1 MSRALLTTVILCAA
15 AATLAAQQKLTP
27 LDEVVYKRVIASHK
41 GKVLLVDFWA
51 TWCSP
56 CLEELP
62 LLVKLEAKYRGKGL
76 SVVTVSCDEPEET
89 NKALE
94 VLKQHKAAPG
104 YLKRVDDDEK
114 FINSVDPK
122 WSGALPGLFL
132 YDRNG
137 RLVKSFVGETDMA
150 ALEKAIRKL
159 LAG

>member
-1 MSRALLTTVILCAA
+1 MRRALLTAVILCVAA
-15 AATLAAQQKLTP
+15 TTLAAQQKIAP
-27 LDEVVYKRVIASHK
+27 LDEAVYKQVIASHK
-41 GKVLLVDFWA
+41 GKVLLIDFWA
-51 TWCSP
+51 TWCSS

-62 LLVKLEAKYRGKGL
+62 LLVNLKAKYRDKGL
-76 SVVTVSCDEPEET
+76 SMVTVSCDEPEDT
-89 NKALE
+89 DKALE
-94 VLKQHKAAPG
+94 VLKQHKAPPG
-104 YLKRVDDDEK
+104 YLKRVGDDEK

-150 ALEKAIRKL
+150 ALEKAIRQL